1 MDMNRLYASKL
12 NLVVLTLMWALL
24 LILNLINYV
33 NTKSGLVLI
42 VVIVAAVGLVLNF
55 VFYFVASRRKREK
68 F

>member
-1 MDMNRLYASKL
+1 MNRLYASKL

-33 NTKSGLVLI
+33 NTKSGLLLI
-42 VVIVAAVGLVLNF
+42 VVIVAAVGVVLNF
-55 VFYFVASRRKREK
+55 VFYFVASRRKRET